1 MNRKIGVIYSYVLMF
16 VEVISATLFTP
27 FLIRSLGQS
36 EYGVYQLVYSVTAYL
51 MLLDLGIGN
60 AVIRYMAKYRA
71 ENNKQKQEE
80 FLGIA
85 TLFYGA
91 IAVIVLIVG
100 AVLLVIFPSVFAKG
114 LTPEEIAI
122 GRKLLTVTI
131 LSTAVTLGT

>member
-16 VEVISATLFTP
+16 VEVFSATLFTP

-80 FLGIA
+80 FLGNA
-85 TLFYGA
+85 TLFYCA

-114 LTPEEIAI
+114 LTPEEISI
-122 GRKLLTVTI
+122 GRNRNLKIPISDL
-131 LSTAVTLGT
+131 